1 MINSKGQRY
10 KGALFVDIN
19 CFQFRGEKAFPTADS
34 INYGGEGKVPEEA
47 IDRMVNDLGKQ

>member
-1 MINSKGQRY
+1 MFPKIFQ
-10 KGALFVDIN
+10 

-34 INYGGEGKVPEEA
+34 INYGGEGKVTEEA